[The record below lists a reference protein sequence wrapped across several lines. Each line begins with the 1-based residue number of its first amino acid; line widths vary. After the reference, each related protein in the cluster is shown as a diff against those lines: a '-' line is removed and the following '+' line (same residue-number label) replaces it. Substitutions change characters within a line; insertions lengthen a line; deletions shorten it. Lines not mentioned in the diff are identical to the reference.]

1 MLFLVLVGENA
12 VEKWNSGLGNV
23 DPQLDRDNNS
33 NSIRARYSPFTVLN
47 PSPWVHLEILRVNN
61 ATLEYKSAKNCIL
74 VHTICGKYC
83 LGP

>member
-33 NSIRARYSPFTVLN
+33 NSIRARYSPLTVQL
-47 PSPWVHLEILRVNN
+47 
-61 ATLEYKSAKNCIL
+61 IL
-74 VHTICGKYC
+74 VKGFVFKFS
-83 LGP
+83 G